1 MVGLIIACACEIGS
15 GEKTQ
20 GTQGTQGHVARDP
33 LVRQRYLFGYN
44 AAAINFFDVSKS
56 RTKQINKK

>member
-20 GTQGTQGHVARDP
+20 GTQGHVARDP
-33 LVRQRYLFGYN
+33 LVRQRYLFGHN